1 MMAASA
7 PGEGSEH
14 KLMTFAKTFDTNDI
28 RRRIV
33 QELAS
38 VFDKGTPVPT
48 PEDLQK
54 MFDALDNQEN
64 VEISDVHLKKML
76 RYVDD
81 QKEFARNF
89 APLFYT
95 EGYEHD
101 VSKVIIYLK
110 LAHNLYFRDVVDYAR
125 MDEQLFVI
133 FKLVS
138 KRVAH
143 LCANAYHTDKQIR
156 DSIRQMNTARQLDK
170 TLTAR

>member
-95 EGYEHD
+95 EGSEHD
-101 VSKVIIYLK
+101 VSKVIIYLT
-110 LAHNLYFRDVVDYAR
+110 AASPQGPCAGAAGTTASSGRSSRRFSAPSAPPPPCPCACAAAR
-125 MDEQLFVI
+125 A
-133 FKLVS
+133 S
-138 KRVAH
+138 
-143 LCANAYHTDKQIR
+143 
-156 DSIRQMNTARQLDK
+156 
-170 TLTAR
+170 